1 MLQGSRFIQRPDKPM
16 DAGGLKR
23 SWKRIV
29 KNAGVGHFRFLDLRH
44 AAATYLFAAGAPLMA
59 ISAFLGHTRAS
70 TTTDVYAHLLPGMG
84 RETSTLLESVL
95 VKTWSKAKE
104 A

>member
-1 MLQGSRFIQRPDKPM
+1 M

-23 SWKRIV
+23 TWKRIV
-29 KNAGVGHFRFLDLRH
+29 KNAGVGHFRFHDLRH
-44 AAATYLFAAGAPLMA
+44 AVATYLLTAGAPVMA
-59 ISAFLGHTRAS
+59 VSAMLGHTRTS
-70 TTTDVYAHLLPGMG
+70 TTTDIYAHLMPGMG
-84 RETSTLLESVL
+84 RETTALLESVM